1 MVKRGSGVYSGC
13 LKAVDSDSVNLLPH
27 VQLHQSSED
36 RSVLRYV
43 YYFLARLLAESGAQG
58 VTPGGGLPTP
68 NWDALADLNLA
79 GGTVVTRAE
88 VVPQIITQLTAEAR
102 NAEPLRK

>member
-1 MVKRGSGVYSGC
+1 M
-13 LKAVDSDSVNLLPH
+13 VDSGHGRPADFDSANCLPR
-27 VQLHQSSED
+27 VQLHQLSED

-58 VTPGGGLPTP
+58 VTSGGGLPTP

-88 VVPQIITQLTAEAR
+88 VVPQIVTQLTAEAR
-102 NAEPLRK
+102 NAEPLCKWHVWGW

>member
-1 MVKRGSGVYSGC
+1 MISR
-13 LKAVDSDSVNLLPH
+13 LTFLFN
-27 VQLHQSSED
+27 VQLHKSSED

-43 YYFLARLLAESGAQG
+43 YYFFARLLAESGAQG
-58 VTPGGGLPTP
+58 VTSGGGLPTP

-88 VVPQIITQLTAEAR
+88 VVPQIIAQLTAEA
-102 NAEPLRK
+102 AMSDPLCK